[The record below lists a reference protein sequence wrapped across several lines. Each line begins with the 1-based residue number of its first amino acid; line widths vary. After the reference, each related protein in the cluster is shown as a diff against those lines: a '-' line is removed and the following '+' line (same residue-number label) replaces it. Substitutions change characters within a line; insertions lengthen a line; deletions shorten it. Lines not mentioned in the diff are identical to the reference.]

1 MTFCRKHDEAAQERL
16 RLIKEKIEEQARLN
30 KALRLNRVPRVVAR
44 VLRELDRAGL
54 HDDFMVIGTQALY
67 AYEAA
72 GGVHFQAELFS
83 DEPHQLSVLS
93 KKSDEI
99 CMRGNKV
106 RRCHV
111 TVLDPDLAEFHA
123 LQSCPPLEV
132 VAVDEDGWPVL
143 MRAPDPQA

>member
-1 MTFCRKHDEAAQERL
+1 MVQLPDKQAPQGIIPNAELSTSVVYRPREPERS
-16 RLIKEKIEEQARLN
+16 
-30 KALRLNRVPRVVAR
+30 ALLAFSQSR
-44 VLRELDRAGL
+44 
-54 HDDFMVIGTQALY
+54 
-67 AYEAA
+67 
-72 GGVHFQAELFS
+72 GVHFQAELFS
-83 DEPHQLSVLS
+83 NEPHQLSVLS

-99 CMRGNKV
+99 CMRGNKA